1 MGGLLSF
8 LGGTAFRWLF
18 GALIDQWNSYQEHK
32 HEVAMLELQHKIDA
46 DKNQWQREAIK
57 LQAEMGVKVI
67 EAQTA
72 AASSAAADAAF
83 NLAIQGVNEAS
94 RREDWVGKFNA
105 FIRPELAQV
114 SILLLAGSAI
124 WPQHITLTPLVT
136 EVICGVL
143 GVFVGDRINKKQ

>member
-18 GALIDQWNSYQEHK
+18 GSIIDQWNKYQDHK
-32 HEVAMLELQHKIDA
+32 HELEMLALQHQQDA
-46 DKNQWQREAIK
+46 DRQKWQQDAIR
-57 LQAEMGVKVI
+57 LHAEMGIKVI
-67 EAQTA
+67 EAQTI

-83 NLAIQGVNEAS
+83 NLAIGGVNEAS
-94 RREDWVGKFNA
+94 KRDDWVGKFNA
-105 FIRPELAQV
+105 FIRPELAQM
-114 SILLLAGSAI
+114 SILLLAGNAI
-124 WPQHITLTPLVT
+124 WPQHVTLTPLVT